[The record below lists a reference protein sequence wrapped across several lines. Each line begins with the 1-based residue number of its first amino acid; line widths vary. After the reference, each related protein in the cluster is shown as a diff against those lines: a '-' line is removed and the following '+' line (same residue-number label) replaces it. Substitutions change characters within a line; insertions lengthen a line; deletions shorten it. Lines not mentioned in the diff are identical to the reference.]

1 MGHKPQKE
9 KEPKKRDLEVEEGV
23 LDWDLESGEV
33 FYSEAWKRLLG
44 YGPEEIG
51 SSCEEWWSRVHP
63 EERERVEREWN
74 QFLNRKE
81 EGLFHSEQRLLC
93 KGGEYRWLVVRGVL
107 FAGGLL
113 KVRRFMA
120 TFTDIDRERRWQET
134 RDRSSEELRK
144 ILNAFPDLLLLL
156 DGEGKVLDFQA
167 GEKAPL
173 LILHEGVQGKAV
185 SKLFPP
191 SISDGLARV
200 LRKTLEK
207 RAPQEFEFSVLLSGS
222 EESFEARFVPFSG
235 GRVLIIVRQITRRK
249 IAERALMKLQA
260 QQQALL
266 DNLPFAV
273 WMKDKEGRFEG
284 ANSILLEI
292 VHKKR
297 EELVGLTEFDFF
309 PKELAQKLRREDMK
323 VMRSGKK
330 LFLEERNRGVSQEQ
344 EWVEVYK
351 APVFGEKRK
360 ILGIVGFSRDITERK
375 EAERLVQ
382 ESEENLRSFFDT
394 VNDFLFILDSELKII
409 VVNRALEERL
419 GYQERE
425 LRGQSATLLHPPG
438 VREKVQRQ
446 LNKILRGEEQILHFP
461 LQERGGSEIPVE
473 TKFVQGRWSDQK
485 VLFCVSR
492 DMTERVEAERLLRIS
507 QERFSRLFHLNPTL
521 MVVSEIEDGTIV
533 DVNKSF
539 LRVMGFKREE
549 VVGFTASG
557 LGFIDS
563 KGREVM
569 LRRRVR
575 SQRGIRNLEVPLKTA
590 KGERLMALLSG
601 EVIESR
607 EGVYYLWVMKDIT
620 LLKRAQ
626 VDLERLN
633 RELQERSIRDG
644 LTKLFNHRHIFE
656 RLEEEIGRGVR
667 YQEPLSVI
675 MGDIDHFKDVNDTYG
690 HGVGDKVLESVAGL
704 LKKALRKTDIL
715 GRYGGEEFLAVLPR
729 TPLEKAG
736 AVAERIRRAV
746 EGESKEASGVSVTIS
761 LGVALYAPGDT
772 AASLIDKG
780 DDCLYRAKREGRN
793 RAVVEGEK
801 PKRR

>member
-1 MGHKPQKE
+1 M
-9 KEPKKRDLEVEEGV
+9 
-23 LDWDLESGEV
+23 
-33 FYSEAWKRLLG
+33 
-44 YGPEEIG
+44 
-51 SSCEEWWSRVHP
+51 
-63 EERERVEREWN
+63 
-74 QFLNRKE
+74 
-81 EGLFHSEQRLLC
+81 
-93 KGGEYRWLVVRGVL
+93 
-107 FAGGLL
+107 
-113 KVRRFMA
+113 
-120 TFTDIDRERRWQET
+120 
-134 RDRSSEELRK
+134 
-144 ILNAFPDLLLLL
+144 
-156 DGEGKVLDFQA
+156 
-167 GEKAPL
+167 
-173 LILHEGVQGKAV
+173 
-185 SKLFPP
+185 
-191 SISDGLARV
+191 
-200 LRKTLEK
+200 
-207 RAPQEFEFSVLLSGS
+207 
-222 EESFEARFVPFSG
+222 
-235 GRVLIIVRQITRRK
+235 
-249 IAERALMKLQA
+249 
-260 QQQALL
+260 
-266 DNLPFAV
+266 
-273 WMKDKEGRFEG
+273 
-284 ANSILLEI
+284 
-292 VHKKR
+292 
-297 EELVGLTEFDFF
+297 
-309 PKELAQKLRREDMK
+309 
-323 VMRSGKK
+323 
-330 LFLEERNRGVSQEQ
+330 
-344 EWVEVYK
+344 
-351 APVFGEKRK
+351 
-360 ILGIVGFSRDITERK
+360 
-375 EAERLVQ
+375 
-382 ESEENLRSFFDT
+382 
-394 VNDFLFILDSELKII
+394 
-409 VVNRALEERL
+409 
-419 GYQERE
+419 
-425 LRGQSATLLHPPG
+425 
-438 VREKVQRQ
+438 
-446 LNKILRGEEQILHFP
+446 NKILRGEEQILHFP
-461 LQERGGSEIPVE
+461 LQERGGGVIPVE
-473 TKFVQGRWSDQK
+473 TKFVQGRWSGQK

-590 KGERLMALLSG
+590 KGERLTALLSG

-761 LGVALYAPGDT
+761 LGVALYAHGDT

-793 RAVVEGEK
+793 RVVVEGEK